1 MIFRKEKTKDFYLL
15 DTKIENIFINEYMP
29 QAPGDFVK
37 VYLYACMNAEHNVE
51 IDNESLA
58 KQLLLDKETVK
69 EAFDYWEK
77 LGVIRKSYI
86 FDDNTD
92 EYLIEFINQKQLMY
106 GKSTVKPESKTTGKL
121 KNINSFGDEALRNLI
136 RKIEALLN
144 RTLSSTDISK
154 VLSWI
159 TDYQTEPEIICHAVK
174 TGVDMNKTSMR
185 YIEGIIRGWSEEGMT
200 SVEQIKES
208 QKEKD
213 DRHQRYKRVLRALGF
228 TRNAT
233 EEEKRIMD
241 KWFDVM
247 GYNMERV
254 LEACKKTA
262 GISSPNFNYV
272 NKVLE
277 NWEIK
282 AKEQGNDVNKATFVT
297 HAVLNQYYDYL
308 KEKAEKEAEER
319 KAEIYRTIP
328 IIKTIDDEIRKT
340 SSQLSKTLIMGNS
353 ESESKKLSA
362 KMDAL
367 SEERAVALTDN
378 NYEMDYTDIKY
389 KCEKCNDT
397 GVTDLG
403 ERCSC
408 VKTRTEEAEI
418 WIKEKTMKKS

>member
-1 MIFRKEKTKDFYLL
+1 MIFKKEKTKDFYLM

-29 QAPGDFVK
+29 QAPGDYVK
-37 VYLYACMNAEHNVE
+37 IYLYACMYAEHNLE
-51 IDNESLA
+51 IDYRAFS
-58 KQLLLDKETVK
+58 KQLQVDPDVVK
-69 EAFDYWEK
+69 DAMDYWEK

-86 FDDNTD
+86 FEGNSD

-106 GKSTVKPESKTTGKL
+106 GKSMQKAEAGAAGTAKT
-121 KNINSFGDEALRNLI
+121 INSFGDEALRNLI
-136 RKIEALLN
+136 KKIEAMLN
-144 RTLSSTDISK
+144 RTLSSTDVSR

-159 TDYQTEPEIICHAVK
+159 TEYQSDPEIICYAVK
-174 TGVDMNKTSMR
+174 TGADNNKTSMR
-185 YIEGIIRGWSEEGMT
+185 YIEGIIRGWADEGMS
-200 SVEQIKES
+200 SVEQIKEA

-213 DRHQRYKRVLRALGF
+213 EKHQRYKRVLRALGF

-247 GYNMERV
+247 GYNMDRV
-254 LEACKKTA
+254 LDACKKTA

-277 NWEIK
+277 NWEAK
-282 AKEQGNDVNKATFVT
+282 AKEQGNDINKETVVT
-297 HAVLNQYYDYL
+297 QAVLNQYYDYL
-308 KEKAEKEAEER
+308 REKAEKEAEAR
-319 KAEIYRTIP
+319 KAEVYRQVP
-328 IIKTIDDEIRKT
+328 IVKTIDDEIRKT
-340 SSQLSKTLIMGNS
+340 SSQLSRTLIMGNS
-353 ESESKKLSA
+353 EGESKKLSA
-362 KMDAL
+362 KMSAL

-389 KCEKCNDT
+389 RCEKCNDT

-408 VKTRTEEAEI
+408 IKARTEEAEI
-418 WIKEKTMKKS
+418 WIKEKTMIK